1 MGDVEPTGAADPASP
16 PPTRVTVEQLPEGMS
31 VMDAYRAGKF
41 AALGAPAPPER
52 VPRSRRGMPW

>member
-1 MGDVEPTGAADPASP
+1 MSQAQPTAGVPVSSPQTELTVDQLAD
-16 PPTRVTVEQLPEGMS
+16 GMS

-41 AALGAPAPPER
+41 AALGAPAPPAR